1 MTKRIATSCHKR
13 LWLSGALLAA
23 MVLAGC
29 STDEP
34 EYVERPVEELYNEA
48 VDAVE
53 SEEYDQA
60 ADLFLEVER
69 QHPYSIWATKA
80 QLMSAFSYYSNGQYD
95 DAILAVDRFIQLHP
109 GNRDVGY
116 AYYLKALSYYEQI
129 TDVGRDQRNTEQ
141 ALVSLE
147 EVIRRFPNSGY
158 ARDAGLKLDLTR
170 DHLAGK
176 EMEVGRYYHERDNY
190 LAAINRYRNVIENYQ
205 TTTHVPE
212 ALHRLSEAYVAM
224 GIEPEARANAAVLG
238 YNFPGS
244 EWYLDSYELVEG
256 ETPVDLDGDGEPD
269 PRDGDDGFFS
279 RLWPF

>member
-1 MTKRIATSCHKR
+1 MTNRIATSCHKR

-34 EYVERPVEELYNEA
+34 DYVERPVEELYNEA

-53 SEEYDQA
+53 SEDYDQA

-109 GNRDVGY
+109 GNRDVAY

-141 ALVSLE
+141 ALLSLE

-212 ALHRLSEAYVAM
+212 ALHRLSEAYIAM

-269 PRDGDDGFFS
+269 PRGGDDGFFS